1 MDDRD
6 LVKLAQ
12 LNVCLARTSLLLD
25 HLVKPHDRVEPGVVA
40 PKTDILFYIDSPGVL
55 IQQHR
60 RRLGLSQRSLALRAG
75 TTQAAV
81 SRIERGLTAPTWE
94 TVRALL
100 LAMGHEPDLHA
111 RRLSGRWDP
120 VHLTALRQRSPAE
133 RLELAIAA
141 NRLAGRLRDAGREA
155 SGGSRRAA

>member
-1 MDDRD
+1 
-6 LVKLAQ
+6 
-12 LNVCLARTSLLLD
+12 
-25 HLVKPHDRVEPGVVA
+25 
-40 PKTDILFYIDSPGVL
+40 L
-55 IQQHR
+55 IR
-60 RRLGLSQRSLALRAG
+60 RRREQLGLSQRALARRAG

-100 LAMGHEPDLHA
+100 LSMGCEPELSA

-120 VHLTALRQRSPAE
+120 VHLAASRARSPRE

-141 NRLAGRLRDAGREA
+141 NRLAGRLRRAGAEA
-155 SGGSRRAA
+155 RNGS